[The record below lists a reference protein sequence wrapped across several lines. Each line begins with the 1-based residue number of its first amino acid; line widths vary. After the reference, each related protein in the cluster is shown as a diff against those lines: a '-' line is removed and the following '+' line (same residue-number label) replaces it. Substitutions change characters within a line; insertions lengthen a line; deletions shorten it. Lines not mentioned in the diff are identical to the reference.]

1 VQFKRLNEAD
11 TKGLFAMLLHGP
23 ASDWLSTLNLPG
35 GTTFAGI
42 MDKFKANYFPSVE
55 LKWREMANIW
65 NTKQEESEGVN
76 VFLTRLKVLSRRLTI
91 TEESLHYA
99 FLNGLKPQI
108 RLHCL
113 QNGVSTLENTL
124 RSALVAEVSG
134 ISDPMTS
141 LILDSLKQN
150 SAALEKQL
158 LQMTA
163 LNHLT
168 TRNVSAMIMI

>member
-1 VQFKRLNEAD
+1 
-11 TKGLFAMLLHGP
+11 
-23 ASDWLSTLNLPG
+23 
-35 GTTFAGI
+35 
-42 MDKFKANYFPSVE
+42 
-55 LKWREMANIW
+55 MANVW
-65 NTKQEESEGVN
+65 NTKQEESESVN
-76 VFLTRLKVLSRRLTI
+76 VFLTRLKVLSRRSKI

-108 RLHCL
+108 RLNCL

-150 SAALEKQL
+150 SATVEKQL
-158 LQMTA
+158 LQITA
-163 LNHLT
+163 LSDKVNALSLT
-168 TRNVSAMIMI
+168 AASQPTAVATANVTRTATETFVARDNLELNSRKVGQRNVRMINGVIIKHRTLGV